1 MISRNVQRVFVLLS
15 CTFLGLIC
23 GTLYLYSSY
32 SPQLANQLHYSA
44 SDSSIIALCGTIG
57 VAIAGPISGAGVDRK
72 GYTVSLLIGGI
83 LIISS
88 YIGLK
93 RQFDYAWSNV
103 QFSSFTI
110 FLVGVGSTFI
120 NSACLKCCAVSFPSI
135 RGVATSLPL
144 ALYGLSAL
152 FYSVIASVFYPGDTS
167 NFLGFLVMSIIFIY
181 LICFPSVYIADCE
194 HKLKSASTFHK
205 PSVTVNSTHHHPS
218 NTDSQSISSLFT
230 DVKFWLL
237 FLITGTLAAMGQMY
251 IYSVG
256 YMVKALV
263 TKALPAE
270 MNVNIIIQQDQQFQ
284 VGLISIANFIGR
296 IVSGISGDII
306 TQSFHKPRES
316 LLFIPAIGMGI
327 CQLLAFNIESYTELP
342 SNSFLIGFFY
352 GFTFCILPIIVG
364 DAFGMENFSFNW
376 GIVSMSPIVP
386 SFYFTK
392 LFGQIYDSNSVTIQD
407 LNDANSNTFVCTL
420 GKLCYNSIFKLTL
433 ALSISAIIAVVV
445 LNFREFI
452 SKRRKI
458 TSLPLASPTQ
468 GIVNEKVN

>member
-1 MISRNVQRVFVLLS
+1 
-15 CTFLGLIC
+15 
-23 GTLYLYSSY
+23 
-32 SPQLANQLHYSA
+32 
-44 SDSSIIALCGTIG
+44 
-57 VAIAGPISGAGVDRK
+57 
-72 GYTVSLLIGGI
+72 
-83 LIISS
+83 
-88 YIGLK
+88 
-93 RQFDYAWSNV
+93 
-103 QFSSFTI
+103 
-110 FLVGVGSTFI
+110 
-120 NSACLKCCAVSFPSI
+120 
-135 RGVATSLPL
+135 
-144 ALYGLSAL
+144 
-152 FYSVIASVFYPGDTS
+152 
-167 NFLGFLVMSIIFIY
+167 MSIIFIY

-194 HKLKSASTFHK
+194 HKLKVLQPST
-205 PSVTVNSTHHHPS
+205 NL
-218 NTDSQSISSLFT
+218 QLLSIPHITIHQTQIHNPFLPYLRMLNFG
-230 DVKFWLL
+230 F

-376 GIVSMSPIVP
+376 G
-386 SFYFTK
+386 
-392 LFGQIYDSNSVTIQD
+392 L
-407 LNDANSNTFVCTL
+407 
-420 GKLCYNSIFKLTL
+420 
-433 ALSISAIIAVVV
+433 
-445 LNFREFI
+445 
-452 SKRRKI
+452 
-458 TSLPLASPTQ
+458 
-468 GIVNEKVN
+468 

>member
-57 VAIAGPISGAGVDRK
+57 VAIAGPISGAVVDRK

-205 PSVTVNSTHHHPS
+205 PQIHNP
-218 NTDSQSISSLFT
+218 
-230 DVKFWLL
+230 
-237 FLITGTLAAMGQMY
+237 FLPYLRM
-251 IYSVG
+251 
-256 YMVKALV
+256 L
-263 TKALPAE
+263 
-270 MNVNIIIQQDQQFQ
+270 
-284 VGLISIANFIGR
+284 NF
-296 IVSGISGDII
+296 
-306 TQSFHKPRES
+306 
-316 LLFIPAIGMGI
+316 
-327 CQLLAFNIESYTELP
+327 
-342 SNSFLIGFFY
+342 GFF
-352 GFTFCILPIIVG
+352 FL
-364 DAFGMENFSFNW
+364 
-376 GIVSMSPIVP
+376 
-386 SFYFTK
+386 
-392 LFGQIYDSNSVTIQD
+392 
-407 LNDANSNTFVCTL
+407 
-420 GKLCYNSIFKLTL
+420 
-433 ALSISAIIAVVV
+433 
-445 LNFREFI
+445 
-452 SKRRKI
+452 
-458 TSLPLASPTQ
+458 
-468 GIVNEKVN
+468 